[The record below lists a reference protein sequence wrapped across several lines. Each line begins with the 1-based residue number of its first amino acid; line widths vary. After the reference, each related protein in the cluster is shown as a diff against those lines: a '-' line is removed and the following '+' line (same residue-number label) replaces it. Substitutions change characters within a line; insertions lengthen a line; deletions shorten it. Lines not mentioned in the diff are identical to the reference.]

1 MITSTTEL
9 GGCELGL
16 SNRQNDVPTALAAK
30 YNGRDIAKLP
40 NEILNKTLFS
50 DPQQYGFNA
59 SQTNG
64 VISADSP
71 DGKHF
76 VTASGDTAKIFE
88 LNDKQCQKKA
98 TIKHDGIVKNACFS
112 PDGKHFVTASGD
124 TAKIFELNDKQCQK
138 KATIKHDGIV
148 KNACFSPDGKRLV
161 TVSADV
167 SADTAKISELND
179 EQWQEKATIVHRAC
193 VSIAR
198 FSDDGKHLMTVSCDN
213 TAKIYGVSDGLWQD
227 KTNTKHDL
235 Q

>member
-1 MITSTTEL
+1 MMIPLTTC

-16 SNRQNDVPTALAAK
+16 SNRQNDVPTAPVAK
-30 YNGRDIAKLP
+30 YNGRDIATLP
-40 NEILNKTLFS
+40 NEVFDKILSNL
-50 DPQQYGFNA
+50 DPQYGFNA

-112 PDGKHFVTASGD
+112 PDGK
-124 TAKIFELNDKQCQK
+124 
-138 KATIKHDGIV
+138 
-148 KNACFSPDGKRLV
+148 RLV
-161 TVSADV
+161 TISADV

-179 EQWQEKATIVHRAC
+179 EQWQEKATIEHRAC

-213 TAKIYGVSDGLWQD
+213 TGKIFGVSDGLWQD

>member
-64 VISADSP
+64 VISAD
-71 DGKHF
+71 
-76 VTASGDTAKIFE
+76 
-88 LNDKQCQKKA
+88 
-98 TIKHDGIVKNACFS
+98 S